1 MIAII
6 RRELIN
12 VFRSKTSFAM
22 QVGLGLIFALLVVL
36 RWPTEGQV
44 DLANSTATEVF
55 RIFGYGLLIV
65 LVLMAPAFPATSVVR
80 EKNKGTL
87 ALLFNSMI
95 PPWRIYLGKLIGV
108 CGFLFLLLI
117 LSLPAA
123 AACMSMGGISFY
135 SEFLPLYGVLG
146 LLSLHYAVL
155 GLWISCRATSADS
168 SLKTTY
174 FVILTTAVVSLVP
187 YLLLQG
193 SDSIVTQ
200 LAWWLRSLS
209 PIPAVMEILGD
220 GDVGN
225 QGINTTEGTL
235 GAAGRFM
242 LVAGVTTL
250 ALICDTLARFNHRL
264 FDKPRSQ
271 ELMADDMD
279 GRSQIVRR
287 MFFIVDPQRRKSGI
301 LPFFNPVLIKEFRT
315 RKFGRSHWLLRII
328 SLCAITSMILAFMA
342 SQSSESWGPEII
354 GGIMVLLQAG
364 LIVLFTPSLAAGLIS
379 GEIESGGWQLLQMTP
394 MSAWRIVLGKLLS
407 VIWTMAIV
415 LSATLPGYLV
425 LAWIVPEKSS
435 QIYQVLICLLWA
447 SFFSVFVSAAI
458 SSLFRKTAPATV
470 TAYAVLSA
478 MYVIT
483 LFVWLFRG
491 KPFGHR
497 VVENVLSINPIAAAM
512 QVIETP
518 GFETFDLVR
527 SNWVIMGVGCMASLV
542 LLIVQ
547 TYRLTQPR

>member
-12 VFRSKTSFAM
+12 VFRSKVSFAM
-22 QVGLGLIFALLVVL
+22 QVALGLIFALLVVL
-36 RWPTEGQV
+36 RWPTEGRV
-44 DLANSTATEVF
+44 DLANSNAAEVF

-80 EKNKGTL
+80 EKTKGTL
-87 ALLFNSMI
+87 TLLFNSMI
-95 PPWRIYLGKLIGV
+95 PPWGIYFGKLIGV
-108 CGFLFLLLI
+108 CGFLFLLLV

-123 AACMSMGGISFY
+123 AACMSMGGISFAN
-135 SEFLPLYGVLG
+135 EFLPLYGVLG
-146 LLSLHYAVL
+146 LLALQYAVL
-155 GLWISCRATSADS
+155 GLWISCLATSADS

-174 FVILTTAVVSLVP
+174 FVILTMAVVSLVP

-193 SDSIVTQ
+193 SDSILTQ
-200 LAWWLRSLS
+200 LAWWLRSVS

-225 QGINTTEGTL
+225 QGIQAAEGAI
-235 GAAGRFM
+235 GPAGRFM
-242 LVAGVTTL
+242 LVSILGTI
-250 ALICDTLARFNHRL
+250 ALICDTLTRFNHRL
-264 FDKPRSQ
+264 FDRPRAQ
-271 ELMADDMD
+271 EVMADDMD
-279 GRSQIVRR
+279 GRSRIVRR
-287 MFFIVDPQRRKSGI
+287 LYFIVDPQRRKSGI

-328 SLCAITSMILAFMA
+328 SVCAITSMILAFMA
-342 SQSSESWGPEII
+342 SQSSENWGPEVI
-354 GGIMVLLQAG
+354 GGIMILLQAG
-364 LIVLFTPSLAAGLIS
+364 LIVLFTPSLAAGLIC

-394 MSAWRIVLGKLLS
+394 MSALRIVVGKLLS

-425 LAWIVPEKSS
+425 LAWIVPEKSA

-458 SSLFRKTAPATV
+458 SSLFKKTAPATV
-470 TAYAVLSA
+470 TAYAVLSS

-491 KPFGHR
+491 KPFGHK
-497 VVENVLSINPIAAAM
+497 VVESVLSINPIAAAM

-518 GFETFDLVR
+518 GFENYDLVR
-527 SNWVIMGVGCMASLV
+527 SNWIIMGIGCSISL
-542 LLIVQ
+542 LLLVVQ